1 MHQVIIIEKS
11 GKVKEV
17 KISTSSEIYKK
28 CGLRKDTDFERHHTW
43 KVRAGEQTIYL
54 SVWGKTTGRA
64 GSENKLDL
72 PPPVD
77 NTLFFGSIAIT
88 ARTDGACYDPDF
100 GLKKS
105 SWDKLYEALFGG
117 FDDVDQDEDEHE
129 IDELDAIP
137 DSMKTQ
143 DGYLKDGFVVG
154 SDADSEEEEGAV
166 ASESDDDGV
175 SDGDKS
181 GSEDLD
187 NDDGD
192 DLDAKLDGLSECS
205 EEEYVYSDED

>member
-1 MHQVIIIEKS
+1 MHQIIVIEKN

-17 KISTSSEIYKK
+17 KVSTSNEIYKK

-43 KVRAGEQTIYL
+43 KVCAGEQVLYL

-88 ARTDGACYDPDF
+88 ARTDSASYDPDF

-117 FDDVDQDEDEHE
+117 FDDVDQDDDENE

-154 SDADSEEEEGAV
+154 SDADSDEDEGDTGIDSEEENG
-166 ASESDDDGV
+166 SDD
-175 SDGDKS
+175 DKS

-187 NDDGD
+187 EDGD